1 MYQTANEFD
10 GVKTGTH
17 MGLGNAQRAEL
28 ESADLPV
35 LRHMIIL
42 SRILY
47 IGHDGWAQIQSA
59 HSWNGESDDCVC
71 SIQNGR

>member
-17 MGLGNAQRAEL
+17 MGLGNAQRVEL

-35 LRHMIIL
+35 LHHII
-42 SRILY
+42 SRILC
-47 IGHDGWAQIQSA
+47 IGHDVGTNPKVRTRGTVKATTA
-59 HSWNGESDDCVC
+59 YAPH
-71 SIQNGR
+71 GR